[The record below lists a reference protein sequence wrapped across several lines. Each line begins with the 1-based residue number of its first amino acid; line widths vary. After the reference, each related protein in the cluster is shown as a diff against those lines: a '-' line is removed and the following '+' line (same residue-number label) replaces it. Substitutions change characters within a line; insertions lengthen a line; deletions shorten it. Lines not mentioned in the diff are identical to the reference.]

1 MSTEGEILESTGN
14 LIEGINR
21 AFTARQ
27 PVQDQLDA
35 AQRDIQKWVN
45 SLGHQIVEV
54 HARIVTNYRDGQH
67 PDDEDLV
74 EPHQYSNIK
83 MVMLVMEVEEASPS
97 RSLTPCLRLRG
108 IYLGPRAGLFPW
120 VQVWQHD
127 ITLLRYRRDVDEMLK
142 GLEVSEPASK

>member
-1 MSTEGEILESTGN
+1 MPTEGEILEDTGN
-14 LIEGINR
+14 LIDGINH

-35 AQRDIQKWVN
+35 AQRDIQKWIN

-54 HARIVTNYRDGQH
+54 HARTITNYRHGQH
-67 PDDEDLV
+67 PDQEGHD
-74 EPHQYSNIK
+74 EPHRFMNVK
-83 MVMLVMEVEEASPS
+83 MVMLVMEVVEAPPS
-97 RSLTPCLRLRG
+97 QSMAPCLRLRG
-108 IYLGPRAGLFPW
+108 IQLGPRAGLFPW

-127 ITLLRYRRDVDEMLK
+127 ITLLRLRPDVSEMLK